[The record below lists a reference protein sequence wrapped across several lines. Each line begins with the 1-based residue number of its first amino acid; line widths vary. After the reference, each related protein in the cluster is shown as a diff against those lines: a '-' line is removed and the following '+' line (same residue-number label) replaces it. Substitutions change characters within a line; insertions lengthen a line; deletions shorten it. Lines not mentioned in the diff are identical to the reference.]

1 MVCVKALGFCGGAA
15 THRRFGPLY
24 LKCILK
30 TPKHNIYIEIENG
43 RVISCEN
50 MGMNSTD
57 IQERV
62 RSCANEFAME
72 HLMDRSIFKLSG
84 GEKQKIAFATAC
96 MLQPKLLV
104 LDEPTSNLDYK
115 AIQELHD
122 MIAKKKSEGITIV
135 IAEHRLAWLIVSTI
149 WTGTRIVLA

>member
-1 MVCVKALGFCGGAA
+1 MAF
-15 THRRFGPLY
+15 P
-24 LKCILK
+24 
-30 TPKHNIYIEIENG
+30 
-43 RVISCEN
+43 CEN

-96 MLQPKLLV
+96 MLHQSYWSLMSRPVTWITKQYR
-104 LDEPTSNLDYK
+104 NY
-115 AIQELHD
+115 
-122 MIAKKKSEGITIV
+122 MI
-135 IAEHRLAWLIVSTI
+135 
-149 WTGTRIVLA
+149 